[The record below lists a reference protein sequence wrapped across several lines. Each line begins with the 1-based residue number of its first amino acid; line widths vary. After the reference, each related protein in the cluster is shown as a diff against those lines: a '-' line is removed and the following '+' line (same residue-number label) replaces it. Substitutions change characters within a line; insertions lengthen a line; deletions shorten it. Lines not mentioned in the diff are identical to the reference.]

1 MDWMKGPKGQDDQN
15 VFEAAA
21 GVLRKTS
28 LRTKIGLSIVVVII
42 VALSI
47 VFWRLDID
55 WNAQIRTYGYLGV
68 FLLTLVSNMTI
79 IFPAPGAAVLAAA
92 PGIMGLT
99 SFGEIT
105 RLGIVASV
113 GATLGETTS
122 YFAGLWG
129 RAVIAERHKGTYE
142 RVDRWMKKYGGV
154 AIIVFSS
161 LPLPFDLVGI
171 AAGSLRYPFW
181 KFLLYCWIGRLP
193 RELVIVHFGKLGW
206 DAVLDIFR

>member
-1 MDWMKGPKGQDDQN
+1 MDYMKGPRGQDDQTILGATTE
-15 VFEAAA
+15 VF
-21 GVLRKTS
+21 RRTS
-28 LRTKIGLSIVVVII
+28 LRTKILLGLVVLVIVSMSIV
-42 VALSI
+42 L
-47 VFWRLDID
+47 WRLDID
-55 WNAQIRTYGYLGV
+55 WEQQVKTYGYFGV

-92 PGIMGLT
+92 PSIMGLD

-113 GATLGETTS
+113 GATMGESTS
-122 YFAGLWG
+122 YFAGRWG
-129 RAVIAERHKGTYE
+129 RAVIAEKYEKTYG
-142 RVDRWMKKYGGV
+142 RVERWMKKHGGP
-154 AIIVFSS
+154 AIVIFSS

-181 KFLLYCWIGRLP
+181 KFMLYCWIGRLP

-206 DAVLDIFR
+206 DAILDIFR